1 MAQIKVLDRQVAEL
15 IAAGEVVER
24 PASVIKE
31 LVENSIDAG
40 ATQITVEIQNGGIT
54 FMRVTDNGSGIARED
69 IKTAF
74 LRHATSKV
82 DKVDDLDSIATL
94 GFRGEALASVAA
106 VARVELLTCKKG
118 ETGSKYAIS
127 GGEEEFIED
136 AGCPIGTTIIVRDL
150 FFNTPARMKFLK
162 KDVSESNAVAG
173 VIDKIALSHPEISF
187 RFIRDGKNT
196 LTTPGDNDLKAAVYA
211 VFGREFANSLIK
223 VDYTFN
229 NMSVSG
235 FVGSPLSARANR
247 NMQHFYINGR
257 YIKSKNLMAALEQA
271 CKNSVMVGKFP
282 SCVLN
287 LSIPYNLVDINV
299 SPSKTEA
306 RFADERAVFNIV
318 YYAVKSALTEGDNR
332 PEIITQRIMPNA
344 IQGEQISLHKTE
356 TTTKQSSVIDNPL
369 NNFEPEK
376 TNQSPLYSSV
386 YATDSDFVGST
397 INLAPKSSETNAE
410 PFVLKSESVVKYTA
424 SIGRKNIDVFCD
436 DEPEEKVVSSQTIQS
451 ESDYSIQ
458 SESEE
463 VDQFAEPTAPQIS
476 ATETVTDDDD
486 TDLPEIRII
495 GEAFTTYI
503 LAEYGDSVVFIDK
516 HAAHERILFEKI
528 KQSEHDSQML
538 LEPIAVPLAKEE
550 YAAILD
556 NLDLII
562 RTGFDVEDF
571 GASSVIVR
579 AVPTVLVG
587 EDIKNLVYEMAGGFT
602 DNKNSV
608 EIEKLDWLYHNIACR
623 AAIKAGSRSNPTE
636 MAALAERIIRYDDI
650 KYCPHGRPVAFILT
664 KKELE
669 KQFGRL
675 Q

>member
-1 MAQIKVLDRQVAEL
+1 MPKIKVLDRQVAEL

-54 FMRVTDNGSGIARED
+54 FMRVADNGSGIARED

-82 DKVDDLDSIATL
+82 NKVDDLESIATL

-127 GGEEEFIED
+127 GGEEKFIED
-136 AGCPIGTTIIVRDL
+136 AGCPVGTTIIVRDL

-162 KDVSESNAVAG
+162 KDVSEANAVAG

-187 RFIRDGKNT
+187 RFIRDGKNA
-196 LTTPGDNDLKAAVYA
+196 LTTPGDNDLKATVYA

-287 LSIPYNLVDINV
+287 LTIPFNLVDINV

-332 PEIITQRIMPNA
+332 PEIKTKRIISNA

-356 TTTKQSSVIDNPL
+356 AEAKRSSVIDNPL
-369 NNFEPEK
+369 NSYETEK
-376 TNQSPLYSSV
+376 SSQPQLSSSV
-386 YATDSDFVGST
+386 YVADSDFVGNT
-397 INLAPKSSETNAE
+397 INIASKSTESNAE
-410 PFVLKSESVVKYTA
+410 PLVMRSEPVVKYTA
-424 SIGRKNIDVFCD
+424 TLGKKNIDAFCD
-436 DEPEEKVVSSQTIQS
+436 EDKITESTIK
-451 ESDYSIQ
+451 SDQPI
-458 SESEE
+458 
-463 VDQFAEPTAPQIS
+463 
-476 ATETVTDDDD
+476 ETVTQPTASQILAVESAENND

-495 GEAFTTYI
+495 GEVFTTYI

-528 KQSEHDSQML
+528 KRSEHDSQML

-562 RTGFDVEDF
+562 RTGFDIEDF

-623 AAIKAGSRSNPTE
+623 AAIKAGSRSNSAE
-636 MAALAERIIRYDDI
+636 MAALAERIIRHNDI